1 MGGVEK
7 ILSLQMIVMQDT
19 IPHSV
24 PQMQPVPE
32 ETDAG
37 NSEWARQETVL
48 QVGRA
53 VLFNSS
59 CNILSYFQTLLWA
72 QVCPYGM

>member
-1 MGGVEK
+1 
-7 ILSLQMIVMQDT
+7 MQDT
-19 IPHSV
+19 VPHSV

-37 NSEWARQETVL
+37 NSEWAWQETVL
-48 QVGRA
+48 QVGPA
-53 VLFNSS
+53 GFVVISF
-59 CNILSYFQTLLWA
+59 NILSYFQTLLWA

>member
-7 ILSLQMIVMQDT
+7 ILLLQIIDMQDT

-53 VLFNSS
+53 GFVVISS
-59 CNILSYFQTLLWA
+59 NFLSYFQTLLWA
-72 QVCPYGM
+72 QVCSYGM